1 MQFFCPQNLFAF
13 LFNIWTGMKGSK
25 YTAIGPI
32 LARLGPA
39 RHEMVPNG
47 RGFFYFFIFY
57 FCFLQKI
64 YFRFGKLQKYTPAAR
79 LPGGQDLAARLPGGR
94 GLSAKKK
101 TIKNCR
107 QVPGDWPPGSGAAGP
122 HPYIRCWLPPTPSF
136 ALLKIQK
143 KEKRRREGVRERQSG
158 EALSN
163 FQAGDFS

>member
-1 MQFFCPQNLFAF
+1 MERNSNRTSSVPVLDKFDLVLVLGLFYPPRVMFNQFEKENGITLQWCHSPCSAALCFLAKHKRWESKKTNRGRKVQFFCPQNLFAF

-64 YFRFGKLQKYTPAAR
+64 YFRFGNLQKYTPAA
-79 LPGGQDLAARLPGGR
+79 LYKVFA
-94 GLSAKKK
+94 
-101 TIKNCR
+101 
-107 QVPGDWPPGSGAAGP
+107 
-122 HPYIRCWLPPTPSF
+122 PSPDR
-136 ALLKIQK
+136 KS
-143 KEKRRREGVRERQSG
+143 VV
-158 EALSN
+158 
-163 FQAGDFS
+163 